1 MAGHNK
7 WSKIKNKKGNEDK
20 KRSKVFAKMAR
31 LITVA
36 AREGGSD
43 PEYNPQLKTAIE
55 QAKAENLPNDNIE
68 RAIQK
73 AEGSQDGSSYE
84 EVIYEGYG
92 PGGVAVL
99 VECLT
104 DNRNRT
110 APDVRHAFDKY
121 GGNLGQSGSVS
132 FMFDHKGLLV
142 IEIGQKNEDEIMMD
156 AIEAGAEDIQAEDG
170 FVEINTE
177 IKDFSDVRDRLKAKG
192 YEFFKAELS
201 YLPSTM
207 VALEEGPD
215 TKNMETMIDMLE
227 DNDDVQ
233 SVYHNW
239 EQNED

>member
-7 WSKIKNKKGNEDK
+7 WSKIKNKKGSADA
-20 KRSKVFAKMAR
+20 KRGKVFSKLAR

-36 AREGGSD
+36 AKRGGSD

-68 RAIQK
+68 RAIKK
-73 AEGSQDGSSYE
+73 AEAAGEGDNYE

-110 APDVRHAFDKY
+110 APDMRHVFDKY
-121 GGNLGQSGSVS
+121 GGNLGQNGSVS
-132 FMFDHKGLLV
+132 FMFEHKGLLV
-142 IEIGQKNEDEIMMD
+142 IEVKDLDEDQIMMD
-156 AIEAGAEDIQAEDG
+156 AIEAGAEDINSEDG
-170 FVEINTE
+170 FIEINVDMN
-177 IKDFSDVRDRLKAKG
+177 DFAEVRDNLSERG
-192 YEFFKAELS
+192 YNFFKAELS
-201 YLPSTM
+201 YIPANYVELTD
-207 VALEEGPD
+207 EKD
-215 TKNMETMIDMLE
+215 IKNMETMIDILE

-239 EQNED
+239 VQND

>member
-142 IEIGQKNEDEIMMD
+142 IEIGQRDEDEIMMD

-207 VALEEGPD
+207 VGLEEGPD

-239 EQNED
+239 DQNEA